1 MHTMANRETNRSF
14 FCTSNCIAVLLASI
28 SIVCGACRSAPHNN
42 AFANLDMNQI
52 IEALRNAYAA
62 FNRGDMDAAVA
73 PMAANIEWVEP
84 IEFPGGG
91 ARQGREAVKQYLT
104 QSRANWAEGS
114 SEPEGFVI
122 SNDKI
127 VVFVHARFR
136 LKNSDAWQEVKL
148 ADVYTVSGNKIVAM
162 HAFTDRK
169 DALRWAGAMSQLYKE
184 AS

>member
-1 MHTMANRETNRSF
+1 
-14 FCTSNCIAVLLASI
+14 
-28 SIVCGACRSAPHNN
+28 
-42 AFANLDMNQI
+42 MNQI
-52 IEALRNAYAA
+52 IPILREAYAA
-62 FNRGDMDAAVA
+62 FNRNDIDAAVA
-73 PMAANIEWVEP
+73 QFDPNIKWVEP

-104 QSRANWAEGS
+104 QSRANWSEGS

-136 LKNSDAWQEVKL
+136 LKNANAWQEIRL
-148 ADVYTVSGNKIVAM
+148 ADVYTVRDNKIVAM
-162 HAFTDRK
+162 HAFVDREE
-169 DALRWAGAMSQLYKE
+169 ALRWAGAKDSISEETSYQE